1 MAKSDVTEDYMNL
14 MTYSKYA
21 SRTSDAVEL
30 EGIKDQMADAYLNPN
45 GCMLPDKKYTRCLAL
60 LVAHYYAMDD
70 TQSPDSGGSDRVVGT
85 VTSERVSEVSR
96 SRGNQPYIGTVKG
109 SNTFLLQ
116 SKWGVEF
123 LYLMKTFKPAPI
135 VT

>member
-1 MAKSDVTEDYMNL
+1 MAKSDVTADYIDL
-14 MTYSKYA
+14 MTYKKYA
-21 SRTSDAVEL
+21 SRTSVTVEL
-30 EGIKDQMADAYLNPN
+30 EGIKDQMADAYLNSSTS
-45 GCMLPDKKYTRCLAL
+45 MLPDRKYTRALAL

-70 TQSPDSGGSDRVVGT
+70 TQSPDAGGSDRVVGT
-85 VTSERVSEVSR
+85 VTSERVSEISR

-109 SNTFLLQ
+109 ANTFLLQ

-123 LYLMKTFKPAPI
+123 LYLMKTFKSAPI